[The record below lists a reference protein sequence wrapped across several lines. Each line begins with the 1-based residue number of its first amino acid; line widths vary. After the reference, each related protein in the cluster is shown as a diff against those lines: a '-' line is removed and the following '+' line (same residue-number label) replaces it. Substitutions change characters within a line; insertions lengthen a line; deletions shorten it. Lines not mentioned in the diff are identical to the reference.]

1 MCLVRGNSK
10 LLRIV
15 IMTIFASFFHH
26 VKEDCRGETTSFT
39 NDEQVLFFRKRLL
52 CCSWCTVNFNSY
64 YTSQPNDCALA
75 LLRRPGRHLSI
86 KYQTDNQPCVRAA
99 LAYEN
104 HYHIIIILGP
114 NTKVETFF
122 ISHFLYDSEV
132 KEKLHS
138 RTFLHKRELI

>member
-86 KYQTDNQPCVRAA
+86 KYQTDNQPGVRAYTAHCTCVRES
-99 LAYEN
+99 LPYNYYPWTEHKSRN
-104 HYHIIIILGP
+104 L
-114 NTKVETFF
+114 F
-122 ISHFLYDSEV
+122 HFPFSL
-132 KEKLHS
+132 
-138 RTFLHKRELI
+138 